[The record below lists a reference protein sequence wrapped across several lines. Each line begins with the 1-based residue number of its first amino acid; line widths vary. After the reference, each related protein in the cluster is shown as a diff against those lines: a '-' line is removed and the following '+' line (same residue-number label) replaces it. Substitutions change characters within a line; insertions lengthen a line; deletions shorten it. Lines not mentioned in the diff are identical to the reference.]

1 MKKLSG
7 IILALMLMAAVF
19 AGCGEQTASAPED
32 KDTLQQEQS
41 NDQQNTDPTPAPDT
55 KPDDTTA
62 DDTTADDTTADELIA
77 DDGIPELVIPWE
89 KNPLNGGYISAEAE
103 AIVTVAKA
111 YLAREIW
118 LQYDCS
124 RLMKDLSGVSKVT
137 RPQYHTN
144 SPEDCTSQNTGYT
157 NCSAF
162 TYDVYWE
169 AFGLDIKASGTNA
182 LRDAV
187 DMHVFTYYITGNETE
202 YERRLVEQNFLN
214 SLQQGDIVACDHPSP
229 GGGHALIYI
238 GDGMLIDSAYFS
250 SKGGGNYD
258 HSANHDCIEINGSV
272 RTREVLSFFDVDNY
286 YYFWDEECWSIV
298 RPLKKY
304 TDAKITFKTQAR
316 MENLKD
322 IYVEKRSSHAL
333 GQSADIGEE
342 ITFTFYLRND
352 RDTDAALRLTAQVPQ
367 GTSYVSGGDSVTGRS
382 LRWDVTVP
390 AGKSLEVS
398 YTVKVDNDP
407 ALYGT
412 AISGA
417 GSAVGGVD
425 VKCRDVYIGK
435 HLSMQQMNAV
445 ANAGSQ
451 VSNMSQRGTELAEAL
466 YTAAGLKLELADAG
480 ALLDSL
486 FVQYKDT
493 THFELDTDSEYIDM
507 VVPVMYGGYLCLSSE
522 LYAGERTYGIFANQ
536 IYAGDLLVAREKT
549 KTYAYLKL
557 DGNRM
562 VDLSSGKILY
572 GADAKETLLSLI
584 GRDVFAVLRPSAA
597 Q

>member
-1 MKKLSG
+1 MKKLFA
-7 IILALMLMAAVF
+7 ILLALALALAVF
-19 AGCGEQTASAPED
+19 AGCGEQSTTSAPED
-32 KDTLQQEQS
+32 KNTLQQEQS
-41 NDQQNTDPTPAPDT
+41 GEPQNTDSASDPAPDPDPSSDTPAPA
-55 KPDDTTA
+55 PDEPA
-62 DDTTADDTTADELIA
+62 A

-111 YLAREIW
+111 YLAREVW

-124 RLMKDLSGVSKVT
+124 RLMKDVSGVTKVT

-162 TYDVYWE
+162 TYDVFWE

-214 SLQQGDIVACDHPSP
+214 SLQQGDIVACDHPAP
-229 GGGHALIYI
+229 DGGHALIYI
-238 GDGMLIDSAYFS
+238 GDGMLIDSAYFG

-286 YYFWDEECWSIV
+286 YYFWDEACWSIV

-304 TDAKITFKTQAR
+304 TDAKITYKTQAR
-316 MENLKD
+316 VENLKD

-333 GQSADIGEE
+333 GQSVDIGEE
-342 ITFTFYLRND
+342 ITFTFYIRND
-352 RDTDAALRLTAQVPQ
+352 RDTDATLKLTAQAPQ
-367 GTSYVSGGDSVTGRS
+367 NTTYVEGADSVVGRS
-382 LRWDVTVP
+382 LRWEVTVP
-390 AGKSLEVS
+390 AGKSVEAE
-398 YTVKVDNDP
+398 YTVRVDNDP

-425 VKCRDVYIGK
+425 VKCRDIYVGK
-435 HLSMQQMNAV
+435 HLTVQQMYDV
-445 ANAGSQ
+445 AGAANGASA
-451 VSNMSQRGTELAEAL
+451 MTQRGVELAEAV
-466 YTAAGLKLELADAG
+466 YAAAGLALDLPETNELLG
-480 ALLDSL
+480 SL
-486 FVQYKDT
+486 FKQYNST
-493 THFELDTDSEYIDM
+493 THYELNTDSEYIDM
-507 VVPVMYGGYLCLSSE
+507 VVPVMYGGYLCLTSE
-522 LYAGERTYGIFANQ
+522 LYAGERTYGIFSNQ
-536 IYAGDLLVAREKT
+536 IYAGDLLIAREKT
-549 KTYAYLKL
+549 TTCAYLML
-557 DGNRM
+557 DGNRILN
-562 VDLSSGKILY
+562 LSSGKIVY
-572 GADAKETLLSLI
+572 GAESKEILLSLI
-584 GRDVFAVLRPSAA
+584 GRDVFAVLRPSAE
-597 Q
+597 